1 MKLNLGCGKEYKSGY
16 TNIDI
21 VPPCD
26 LLLDIRKLGKIF
38 ESRSI
43 EEILIIHVLGY
54 LNLWEVKDFL
64 EVSYSLLQKNGIL
77 IIETPDLQIVAKDI
91 LANTKDA
98 IEMMRP
104 IYGFDRNDVIGRY
117 DFKTY
122 KTGWWPSLLWGE
134 LARVGFTHIEHLKA
148 KFHDPT
154 RDFRM
159 IARREI

>member
-1 MKLNLGCGKEYKSGY
+1 VKLNLGCGKGHKDGY

-26 LLLDIRKLGKIF
+26 LLLDIRKIGRVF

-64 EVSYSLLQKNGIL
+64 ETSYSLLQKNGLL
-77 IIETPDLQIVAKDI
+77 IIETPNLQVVATDI

-117 DFKTY
+117 DFATY

-134 LARVGFTHIEHLKA
+134 LTRVGFTHIEHLKA
-148 KFHDPT
+148 KFHDPI

-159 IARREI
+159 LARREI

>member
-1 MKLNLGCGKEYKSGY
+1 MKLNLGCGKDRRSGY
-16 TNIDI
+16 INTDI

-26 LLLDIRKLGKIF
+26 LLLDIRKLGKMF
-38 ESRSI
+38 EPRSI

-64 EVSYSLLQKNGIL
+64 ETSYSLLQKNGLL
-77 IIETPDLQIVAKDI
+77 IIETPNLQVVATDI

-104 IYGFDRNDVIGRY
+104 IYGFDRNDVINRY
-117 DFKTY
+117 DFATY
-122 KTGWWPSLLWGE
+122 KTGWWPSLLGGE

-148 KFHDPT
+148 NFHDTT

-159 IARREI
+159 LARKEI